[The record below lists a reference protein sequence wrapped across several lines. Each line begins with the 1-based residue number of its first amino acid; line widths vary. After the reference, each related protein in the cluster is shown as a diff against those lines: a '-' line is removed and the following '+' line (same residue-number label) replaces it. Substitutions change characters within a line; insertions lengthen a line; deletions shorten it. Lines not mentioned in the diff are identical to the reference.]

1 MKIPPDDTVEIVS
14 FDLAEQLKMLI
25 NKNIDLLKKYQDEP
39 RTQITSD
46 ANDIVRGDVYQSI
59 LRIEKDSFVSV
70 MIHSDGIPLYR
81 SKNCN
86 AWPILG
92 AVLELPPYSRNR
104 ADNTLLLALWIGKKP
119 NFSIIFE
126 KFSERLF
133 HLKNKGTD
141 VGAGQGSKCSSGGK
155 GRIKIRFDEYRFYDT
170 RPIYYYR
177 VGCTRKIVAE
187 VEQYTNRSSFNDTDY
202 NFLFNNCQDYVNACI
217 EFLAI
222 EQPVK
227 EPGKYVGRETSGN
240 KMYDAIAANHP
251 AEITLN

>member
-133 HLKNKGTD
+133 HLKNKGIEINNNN
-141 VGAGQGSKCSSGGK
+141 K
-155 GRIKIRFDEYRFYDT
+155 IKIILPMLIGGMPALSTMVKFVEHNALYACMFCNTKGTYTLKKKSYIRNLKKVPRFATKSKPFFGF
-170 RPIYYYR
+170 
-177 VGCTRKIVAE
+177 V
-187 VEQYTNRSSFNDTDY
+187 
-202 NFLFNNCQDYVNACI
+202 
-217 EFLAI
+217 
-222 EQPVK
+222 
-227 EPGKYVGRETSGN
+227 
-240 KMYDAIAANHP
+240 
-251 AEITLN
+251 

>member
-1 MKIPPDDTVEIVS
+1 MVRSLKFTSYFKKLGKECYTADCKVS
-14 FDLAEQLKMLI
+14 HHI
-25 NKNIDLLKKYQDEP
+25 CLLK
-39 RTQITSD
+39 
-46 ANDIVRGDVYQSI
+46 VRNKFYCTE
-59 LRIEKDSFVSV
+59 L
-70 MIHSDGIPLYR
+70 HS
-81 SKNCN
+81 
-86 AWPILG
+86 
-92 AVLELPPYSRNR
+92 
-104 ADNTLLLALWIGKKP
+104 
-119 NFSIIFE
+119 
-126 KFSERLF
+126 
-133 HLKNKGTD
+133 GTD